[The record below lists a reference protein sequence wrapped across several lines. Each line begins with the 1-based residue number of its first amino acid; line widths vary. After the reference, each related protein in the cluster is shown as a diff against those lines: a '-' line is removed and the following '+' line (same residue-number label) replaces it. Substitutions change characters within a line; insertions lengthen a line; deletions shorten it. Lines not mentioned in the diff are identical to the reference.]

1 MRYVSPEQRTA
12 PLPAEGTALA
22 DLMQDLGY
30 SCAAT
35 AKCLGEVFA
44 QYGELTHESV
54 AGIVAMLA
62 RTTTTLDDSLSLH
75 GAFST
80 AVSEKYLEFD
90 AKFDADKEDAVK
102 ALTSWNLDAIVEA
115 VNTKMPGQPGL

>member
-44 QYGELTHESV
+44 QYGELTHKSV

-75 GAFST
+75 GALSSVLT
-80 AVSEKYLEFD
+80 RTPTLTL
-90 AKFDADKEDAVK
+90 
-102 ALTSWNLDAIVEA
+102 ALALAL
-115 VNTKMPGQPGL
+115 P

>member
-1 MRYVSPEQRTA
+1 
-12 PLPAEGTALA
+12 
-22 DLMQDLGY
+22 
-30 SCAAT
+30 
-35 AKCLGEVFA
+35 
-44 QYGELTHESV
+44 
-54 AGIVAMLA
+54 MLA
-62 RTTTTLDDSLSLH
+62 RTTTSLDDSLSLH

-80 AVSEKYLEFD
+80 AVSGKYLEFD

>member
-1 MRYVSPEQRTA
+1 
-12 PLPAEGTALA
+12 
-22 DLMQDLGY
+22 MQDLGY

-75 GAFST
+75 GALSSAPT
-80 AVSEKYLEFD
+80 LTLTPTLAL
-90 AKFDADKEDAVK
+90 
-102 ALTSWNLDAIVEA
+102 ALTVTLPLTLSQTW
-115 VNTKMPGQPGL
+115 